1 MVLCDPV
8 KRALAHYI
16 HADSTIT
23 INGTEQLRPRN
34 FHFTGASAEE
44 GIVEALEKIFPDV
57 VLDMMRMDPDFDEEE
72 IREILYQY
80 LSKNGDRKPANF
92 ITRGV
97 YGYHIRHWLKF
108 FPRNQLLLLNEYDLK
123 ENPWMVLEDIQ
134 KFANVDQVLNRRS
147 FVKNETTGWYCTK
160 LKSDTVPNCPTTT
173 RNTEEELLQRSF
185 SDSTRR
191 VLEKIFNAVQSDL
204 NDLILENFNFRKS
217 IYKTE

>member
-1 MVLCDPV
+1 MNLLTLRSQKKVPGRMFNFDPQIRVVMVLCDPV

-80 LSKNGDRKPANF
+80 LSKNG
-92 ITRGV
+92 G
-97 YGYHIRHWLKF
+97 
-108 FPRNQLLLLNEYDLK
+108 
-123 ENPWMVLEDIQ
+123 
-134 KFANVDQVLNRRS
+134 
-147 FVKNETTGWYCTK
+147 
-160 LKSDTVPNCPTTT
+160 
-173 RNTEEELLQRSF
+173 
-185 SDSTRR
+185 DS
-191 VLEKIFNAVQSDL
+191 K
-204 NDLILENFNFRKS
+204 K
-217 IYKTE
+217 